1 MQQAVV
7 TRDVHGVRRVKTW
20 LQVTES
26 PAKLAGDW
34 RYTVLAISCR
44 YRSGIFGF
52 FAPDAEEIRKH
63 RKNLDGGR
71 V

>member
-7 TRDVHGVRRVKTW
+7 TRDVHCGRRVKTW

-26 PAKLAGDW
+26 PASLAEDW
-34 RYTVLAISCR
+34 RYAVLAISCR
-44 YRSGIFGF
+44 HRSGIFGF

-63 RKNLDGGR
+63 RKHLDGG
-71 V
+71 

>member
-1 MQQAVV
+1 MPQAVA

-34 RYTVLAISCR
+34 RLTVLAMACR
-44 YRSGIFGF
+44 HGSGIFGF
-52 FAPDAEEIRKH
+52 FAPDAEEI
-63 RKNLDGGR
+63 
-71 V
+71 